1 LGYLDAAGRLWF
13 CGRKAERVETR
24 SGPLYTEQVEPIFNA
39 HPDVARSALIATGHD
54 GHRAAIVIEPRSR
67 EVVATPSLRRKLVRE
82 LRELGAAHP
91 HTDRIRLAY
100 LHPHFPVDVRH
111 NAKIHRL
118 ALARWA
124 AGHHGYELDKRD
136 IAREVLKQ

>member
-1 LGYLDAAGRLWF
+1 
-13 CGRKAERVETR
+13 VETPD
-24 SGPLYTEQVEPIFNA
+24 GPLYTEQVEPIFRG
-39 HPDVARSALIATGHD
+39 HPDVARVALIGAGHER
-54 GHRAAIVIEPRSR
+54 HRPALVVEPRSR

-82 LRELGAAHP
+82 LRALGAQYP

-100 LHPHFPVDVRH
+100 LHPRLPVDVRH

-124 AGHHGYELDKRD
+124 LNHQGYEMDKR
-136 IAREVLKQ
+136 EVSAAVLQR

>member
-1 LGYLDAAGRLWF
+1 M
-13 CGRKAERVETR
+13 
-24 SGPLYTEQVEPIFNA
+24 EPIFNA

-54 GHRAAIVIEPRSR
+54 GHRPAIVVEPRSR

-82 LRELGAAHP
+82 LRALGAAHP
-91 HTDRIRLAY
+91 HTDLIRLAY

-124 AGHHGYELDKRD
+124 ATHHGYELDKRD
-136 IAREVLKQ
+136 ISREVLKQ

>member
-1 LGYLDAAGRLWF
+1 M
-13 CGRKAERVETR
+13 
-24 SGPLYTEQVEPIFNA
+24 
-39 HPDVARSALIATGHD
+39 
-54 GHRAAIVIEPRSR
+54 
-67 EVVATPSLRRKLVRE
+67 VATPSLRRKLVRE

-91 HTDRIRLAY
+91 HTDLIRLAY
-100 LHPHFPVDVRH
+100 LHPRHFPVDVRH

-136 IAREVLKQ
+136 ISREVLKQ